1 MTDRPIIF
9 SGPMVRALLEG
20 RKTQT
25 RRLLKQP
32 PPEATSAGTYW
43 TSWEGATNRWTW
55 LTGDPKDC
63 DTWEP
68 LNSFNAPYAV
78 GDRLYVREKALYWI
92 RNSDNKRDKLAAF
105 AADGYELKEGE
116 WWTPSIHMPREASR
130 ITLTVEA
137 VKVERLQDISEEDA
151 KAEGIRAVE
160 GGFEYHGE
168 HWMQRADGKGGWH
181 NAVVWPTA
189 KDSFRQ
195 LWQSLNAKRAPWDSN
210 PWIVAITFKVHKCN
224 IKDSGP

>member
-20 RKTQT
+20 RKTMT

-137 VKVERLQDISEEDA
+137 VKVERLKDISATDA
-151 KAEGIRAVE
+151 VAEGIENPKLQCYGPDCPTGADACAIK
-160 GGFEYHGE
+160 GCYG
-168 HWMQRADGKGGWH
+168 QREAF
-181 NAVVWPTA
+181 
-189 KDSFRQ
+189 KDI
-195 LWQSLNAKRAPWDSN
+195 WQSLNAKRAPWDSN
-210 PWIVAITFKVHKCN
+210 PWVVAVSFSVAKIN
-224 IKDSGP
+224 IDALAEAA